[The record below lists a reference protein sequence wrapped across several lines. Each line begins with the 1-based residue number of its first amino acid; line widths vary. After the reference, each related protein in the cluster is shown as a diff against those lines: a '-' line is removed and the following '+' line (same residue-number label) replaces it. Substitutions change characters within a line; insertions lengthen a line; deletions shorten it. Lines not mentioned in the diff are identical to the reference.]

1 MMHALALP
9 QLSPAIPLKLLI
21 TGQDAFVAPLTIA
34 LLEANVI
41 TDAMLRPG
49 RNAPLTEVF
58 TGLDA
63 RELAMRALTKWW
75 TATVKENS
83 CKFFRWSLH
92 VQSLD
97 SADIQPDYIGQAFF
111 IFQRIDGDRGI
122 PRFALERRLT
132 QLEKKLEGF
141 GQTVLAVL
149 YDATMRLPDSLTPW
163 RAAEFAEYL
172 HWQDSTDDADLLE
185 TRRIENGYAT
195 IQEVID
201 NGDVLTRAEFF
212 KYMPEWVAAPRRV
225 VSRVDIGCA
234 KLTKYELDVVC
245 ACDAIAALVSGP
257 GFTLHP
263 SDKGAYRAGEDS
275 CDGAMVLLWRQG
287 DVVGQVIDDALNH
300 TYESGNGNEFLDAN
314 PVPMTAAGIRK
325 FQNLTEQMMQLA
337 VLTEKLVLLI
347 GDRL

>member
-21 TGQDAFVAPLTIA
+21 AGQDDFVAPLTIA
-34 LLEANVI
+34 LLEADVI
-41 TDAMLRPG
+41 TSAMLRPG

-58 TGLDA
+58 AGLDA

-75 TATVKENS
+75 TATVKANS

-97 SADIQPDYIGQAFF
+97 SAEIQPDYMGQAWF
-111 IFQRIDGDRGI
+111 IFQRIDSDRGI
-122 PRFALERRLT
+122 PRFALERRIT

-163 RAAEFAEYL
+163 RAAEFAEYM
-172 HWQDSTDDADLLE
+172 HWQDSDDDAELLE
-185 TRRIENGYAT
+185 NHRLDNGYAT
-195 IQEVID
+195 IQEVLD
-201 NGDVLTRAEFF
+201 NDGVLTRAMFF
-212 KYMPEWVAAPRRV
+212 KDMPEWVARPRRV
-225 VSRVDIGCA
+225 VSRVDIGLA
-234 KLTKYELDVVC
+234 KLTQHELDVVY
-245 ACDAIAALVSGP
+245 ACDAIAALVSRP

-263 SDKGAYRAGEDS
+263 ADKGAYRAGEES
-275 CDGAMVLLWRQG
+275 CEGSMVLLWREH
-287 DVVGQVIDDALNH
+287 DVVGQVIDDTINH
-300 TYESGNGNEFLDAN
+300 IYQAGSGTDFIDAN
-314 PVPMTAAGIRK
+314 PVPMTADGIRE

-337 VLTEKLVLLI
+337 VLTERLVLLI